1 MNKFLVLSYRETHWN
16 PITANMLAVVFSNG
30 ALTLHTVNDA
40 CTGVDTTALPPGEHI
55 QCMSWSPKGMAAEG
69 LEDISVTSFLYL
81 QDMRSIKVSEG

>member
-1 MNKFLVLSYRETHWN
+1 MSCRETHWN

-55 QCMSWSPKGMAAEG
+55 QCMSWSPKGMAAEC
-69 LEDISVTSFLYL
+69 LEFIFFLAL
-81 QDMRSIKVSEG
+81 QDTGNIKVSEGYKGASIQK